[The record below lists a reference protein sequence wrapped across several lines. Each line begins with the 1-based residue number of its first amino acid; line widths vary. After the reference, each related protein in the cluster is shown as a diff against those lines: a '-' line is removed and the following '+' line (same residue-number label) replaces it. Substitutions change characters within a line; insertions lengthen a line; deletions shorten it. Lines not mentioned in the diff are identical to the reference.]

1 MTDKQILD
9 RLHNI
14 NLSHT
19 QKMDLINVIKD
30 ISKENT
36 KSNININYTGDTFII
51 TITYHPTDKSLTIF
65 GQDVINGGTITKK
78 NILNYFQTNNNDE
91 NDINAYSLLLI
102 MHSFPIYTKEFTNDE
117 NNNILV
123 NTIGNTQYI
132 CNIRDIT
139 KFDITYL
146 SLNENGT
153 ITYHF
158 TETESGDA
166 YTMTYEKS

>member
-14 NLSHT
+14 NLSRA

-51 TITYHPTDKSLTIF
+51 TIKYHPTNKSLNIF
-65 GQDVINGGTITKK
+65 GQDVMDGGTITKK
-78 NILNYFQTNNNDE
+78 NILTYIKTDNNE
-91 NDINAYSLLLI
+91 SEINAYILLLI
-102 MHSFPIYTKEFTNDE
+102 MRSFPIYANELTNDE
-117 NNNILV
+117 NNNVLV
-123 NTIGNTQYI
+123 NTIGNTKYI
-132 CNIRDIT
+132 CNIRDVT

-146 SLNENGT
+146 SLTENGT

>member
-14 NLSHT
+14 NLSHA

-51 TITYHPTDKSLTIF
+51 TIKYYPINKALNIF
-65 GQDVINGGTITKK
+65 GQDVMDGDTITKK
-78 NILNYFQTNNNDE
+78 NILTYIKTDNNE
-91 NDINAYSLLLI
+91 SEINAYILLLI
-102 MHSFPIYTKEFTNDE
+102 MQSFPICANEFINDG
-117 NNNILV
+117 NNNVLV
-123 NTIGNTQYI
+123 STIDNTKYI
-132 CNIRDIT
+132 CNIRDVT

-146 SLNENGT
+146 SLTENGT

>member
-14 NLSHT
+14 NFSHA

-36 KSNININYTGDTFII
+36 KNNININYTGDTFII
-51 TITYHPTDKSLTIF
+51 TIKYYPTNKSLNIF
-65 GQDVINGGTITKK
+65 GQDVMDGGTITKK
-78 NILNYFQTNNNDE
+78 NILTYFKIDNNE
-91 NDINAYSLLLI
+91 SEITAYALLLI
-102 MHSFPIYTKEFTNDE
+102 MHLFPIYANEVTNDE
-117 NNNILV
+117 NNNVLV
-123 NTIGNTQYI
+123 STIGNTKYI
-132 CNIRDIT
+132 CNIRDVT

-146 SLNENGT
+146 SLTENGT